1 MRPVVDRLR
10 AYDKIEVVD
19 RAPASGDVVLLAPRG
34 NLQDLPKIRSE
45 MSNVNIQLVLVTAPR
60 FAGEPKMYEQRYW
73 TMKHLARMQVI
84 PFADVRRS
92 ADSADPVWTR
102 MGHDIVVNGAL
113 TEAGASLAFRTVV
126 EKLAE
131 VLKK

>member
-10 AYDKIEVVD
+10 TYDKIEVVD

-45 MSNVNIQLVLVTAPR
+45 MSNANIQLVMVTAPR
-60 FAGEPKMYEQRYW
+60 FTGEPNTYEQRYW

-92 ADSADPVWTR
+92 ADSASPVWSR
-102 MGHDIVVNGAL
+102 MGHNIVVNGAL

>member
-1 MRPVVDRLR
+1 
-10 AYDKIEVVD
+10 
-19 RAPASGDVVLLAPRG
+19 
-34 NLQDLPKIRSE
+34 
-45 MSNVNIQLVLVTAPR
+45 MSNANIQLVMITAPR
-60 FAGEPKMYEQRYW
+60 FTGEPNTYEQRYW

-92 ADSADPVWTR
+92 ADSAAPVWSR
-102 MGHDIVVNGAL
+102 MGHNIVVNGAL

>member
-1 MRPVVDRLR
+1 MRPVVERLR
-10 AYDKIEVVD
+10 TYDKIEVVD
-19 RAPASGDVVLLAPRG
+19 RAPVSGDVVLLAPRG

-45 MSNVNIQLVLVTAPR
+45 MSNANIQLVMVTAPR
-60 FAGEPKMYEQRYW
+60 FTGEPSTYEQRYW

-92 ADSADPVWTR
+92 ADSAAPVWSQ
-102 MGHDIVVNGAL
+102 MGHNIVVNGAL

-126 EKLAE
+126 EKLSE

>member
-1 MRPVVDRLR
+1 M
-10 AYDKIEVVD
+10 
-19 RAPASGDVVLLAPRG
+19 
-34 NLQDLPKIRSE
+34 
-45 MSNVNIQLVLVTAPR
+45 VTAPR
-60 FAGEPKMYEQRYW
+60 FADEPNTYEQRYW
-73 TMKHLARMQVI
+73 TIRHHARMQVI

-92 ADSADPVWTR
+92 ADSAAPVWSR

-113 TEAGASLAFRTVV
+113 TEAGSASLAFRTIV

>member
-1 MRPVVDRLR
+1 MRPVLDRLR
-10 AYDKIEVVD
+10 AHDKIEVVN

-45 MSNVNIQLVLVTAPR
+45 MSNANIQLVLMTAPR
-60 FAGEPKMYEQRYW
+60 YAGEPKTYEQRYW
-73 TMKHLARMQVI
+73 TMKQLARMQVI

-92 ADSADPVWTR
+92 AASAIPVWSR
-102 MGHDIVVNGAL
+102 MGHNIVDDGVL
-113 TEAGASLAFRTVV
+113 TEAGTSLAFRTVA

-131 VLKK
+131 VLNK

>member
-1 MRPVVDRLR
+1 MVTEPHHAD
-10 AYDKIEVVD
+10 E
-19 RAPASGDVVLLAPRG
+19 PNTPSSGTGP
-34 NLQDLPKIRSE
+34 IR
-45 MSNVNIQLVLVTAPR
+45 
-60 FAGEPKMYEQRYW
+60 
-73 TMKHLARMQVI
+73 HLARMQVI

-92 ADSADPVWTR
+92 ADSAAPVWSR
-102 MGHDIVVNGAL
+102 MGHNIVVNGAL

>member
-10 AYDKIEVVD
+10 TYDKIEVVD

-34 NLQDLPKIRSE
+34 NLQDLPRIRSE
-45 MSNVNIQLVLVTAPR
+45 MSNANMQLVLITDPR
-60 FAGEPKMYEQRYW
+60 FTGEPKSYEQRYW
-73 TMKHLARMQVI
+73 TMKQLARMQVI
-84 PFADVRRS
+84 PLADVRRS
-92 ADSADPVWTR
+92 ADSAAPVWSR
-102 MGHDIVVNGAL
+102 MGHNIVVNGVL